1 MFSGRSLDIREA
13 SMRGVTTIPHWASRV
28 DAYPIGGEIDSG
40 YHEAEGVGF
49 IVY

>member
-1 MFSGRSLDIREA
+1 MSQ
-13 SMRGVTTIPHWASRV
+13 RV

>member
-1 MFSGRSLDIREA
+1 
-13 SMRGVTTIPHWASRV
+13 MRGFATIPHGASRV

-40 YHEAEGVGF
+40 YHEAEGIGS